1 MTPDVDRP
9 MPTEYTAEE
18 YVELY
23 DPGLGET
30 RPEQAAE
37 VGIVIAAGVIDAMRV
52 LKSSLRSTIE
62 STKDTLR
69 NPTDAAAKVANKV
82 RYWGSVG
89 GAS

>member
-9 MPTEYTAEE
+9 TPAEYGG
-18 YVELY
+18 LY

-30 RPEQAAE
+30 LPEQVAE
-37 VGIVIAAGVIDAMRV
+37 VGIVIAAGVIDAMKV
-52 LKSSLRSTIE
+52 VKSSLSSAIE

-69 NPTDAAAKVANKV
+69 NPTDAAAKVAEKV